1 MNTNEEL
8 QNRDVSIAPLIH
20 CIRGVRVIL
29 DTDLARLY
37 EVPTK
42 RLNEQ
47 LRRNLDRFPQ
57 DFAFQLTPKE
67 WTVLRSQIAISRPPG
82 TAKVTAKQGNALNWS
97 QSATSSD
104 LRRGAA
110 YRPWAFT
117 EHGTLQAAN
126 ILNSP
131 RAVAMSL
138 YVIRAFVKLR
148 EDLAANAA
156 ILKRLAEI
164 DKTLLAHDVALRD
177 IYQKLR
183 PLLLPPPEPPKP
195 EIGFHVKENAVR
207 YRIKRKSARSS

>member
-8 QNRDVSIAPLIH
+8 QDRDIRIAPLIH

-67 WTVLRSQIAISRPPG
+67 WTVLRSQIAISRPQG
-82 TAKVTAKQGNALNWS
+82 IAKQGNALNWS
-97 QSATSSD
+97 HSATSSD

-110 YRPWAFT
+110 YQPWAFT

-148 EDLAANAA
+148 EDRAAN
-156 ILKRLAEI
+156 
-164 DKTLLAHDVALRD
+164 
-177 IYQKLR
+177 R
-183 PLLLPPPEPPKP
+183 PLSHQKKILAPMISENTTLPRLQLSLTPC
-195 EIGFHVKENAVR
+195 
-207 YRIKRKSARSS
+207 